1 MQNRTLAKGAKNVTR
16 FETHVYP
23 NSRRRFAVTRT
34 RTGKIV
40 SMVHLA
46 TVTDPTPKERW

>member
-1 MQNRTLAKGAKNVTR
+1 MQNRTLAKGRKNITR

-34 RTGKIV
+34 REGKIV

-46 TVTDPTPKERW
+46 TVSDPTPKERW

>member
-1 MQNRTLAKGAKNVTR
+1 MDNRTLAKGAKNVTR

-34 RTGKIV
+34 REGRIV

-46 TVTDPTPKERW
+46 TVTDPSRKERW